1 LIIVYVVAP
10 LAFTQRPTVPVWW
23 VVVYGVGV
31 GVAGIVGDLA
41 ISLLNRA
48 VGGSEFLDELLDA
61 HAEYGRALNITSP
74 KGVEATVNLT
84 DALRDLRTA
93 ILGYSLQV
101 VAWSQ
106 SGDAAAAA
114 CAGALLAIDRERA
127 SDAQRQSGKDVP
139 EPDVSPETPVPQ
151 V

>member
-1 LIIVYVVAP
+1 MAANEALFSKG
-10 LAFTQRPTVPVWW
+10 LAFLNKRYPEQWAETEQRLQSVDKNALGPT
-23 VVVYGVGV
+23 
-31 GVAGIVGDLA
+31 I
-41 ISLLNRA
+41 NEA
-48 VGGSEFLDELLDA
+48 VGGPEYLDELLAA

-84 DALRDLRTA
+84 DALRVLRAA
-93 ILGYSLQV
+93 ILGYTLQV

-106 SGDAAAAA
+106 SGDDAAAA

-127 SDAQRQSGKDVP
+127 SDAQRQSGKQVP
-139 EPDVSPETPVPQ
+139 EPDVSPETPVPE